1 MRIFTAAFAIAAG
14 FIVLL
19 GYFFP
24 AQLEPLRLLLV
35 DWAILIAGMA
45 VLVGIF
51 NLVAVQMEKIRTR
64 QKGGMYG
71 VILIVSLFITFVSG
85 LLTFSLPADHPYR
98 HFYSVLTMDAII
110 VPVEAS
116 LMAILAVTLVYA
128 SIRLL
133 RRRVDVM
140 SVLFLVVAVIFLIAI
155 MPTPFGPLL
164 GERGNQAVVN
174 FLETFSH
181 GGTRGLLIGIAL
193 GTLLTGLRVLFG
205 IDRPYGGN

>member
-24 AQLEPLRLLLV
+24 AQLESYRLLLV
-35 DWAILIAGMA
+35 DWAIVIAGLA

-64 QKGGMYG
+64 QKGAAYG
-71 VILIVSLFITFVSG
+71 VILVASLLITFVVG
-85 LLTFSLPADHPYR
+85 ILLPFLPADQPYTR
-98 HFYSVLTMDAII
+98 LYRMFTVDAII

-116 LMAILAVTLVYA
+116 LMAILAVTLIYA

-140 SVLFLVVAVIFLIAI
+140 SVVFLVVAVIFLIVI

-164 GERGNQAVVN
+164 GEKGNQAVVD
-174 FLETFSH
+174 FLDMFSH
-181 GGTRGLLIGIAL
+181 GGTRGLLLGIAL

>member
-1 MRIFTAAFAIAAG
+1 MRILTAVVAMASG

-24 AQLEPLRLLLV
+24 LDALTQLRIMLT
-35 DWAILIAGMA
+35 DWAVIIAAMA
-45 VLVGIF
+45 VLVGIA
-51 NLVAVQMEKIRTR
+51 NLIFVQMDKIRKR
-64 QKGGMYG
+64 EKNSIYG
-71 VILIVSLFITFVSG
+71 TLLALSLIGTFG
-85 LLTFSLPADHPYR
+85 LGLVFGPENQLMRMA
-98 HFYSVLTMDAII
+98 VDAVI

-133 RRRVDVM
+133 RRRADVM
-140 SVLFLVVAVIFLIAI
+140 TVIFLLIAIIFLALI

-164 GERGNQAVVN
+164 GDELNGFVLQT
-174 FLETFSH
+174 LGMFSH
-181 GGTRGLLIGIAL
+181 GGARGLLIGIAL
-193 GTLLTGLRVLFG
+193 GTLLTGIRVLFG